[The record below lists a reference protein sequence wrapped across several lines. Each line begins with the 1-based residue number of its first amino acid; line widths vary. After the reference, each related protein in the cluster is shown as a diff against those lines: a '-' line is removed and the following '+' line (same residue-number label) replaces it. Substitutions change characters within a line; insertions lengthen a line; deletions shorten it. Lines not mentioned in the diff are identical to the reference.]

1 MKVGKFVLNSDG
13 VVEEV
18 INDESY
24 GTWAEAFDVARA
36 LQNDTI
42 NDDSV
47 VDIFVAAET
56 SPTTYVIKSILD

>member
-18 INDESY
+18 IVDESY
-24 GTWAEAFDVARA
+24 GTWAEAFEVALS

>member
-1 MKVGKFVLNSDG
+1 MKVGKFVTNNG

-42 NDDSV
+42 DDDSIV
-47 VDIFVAAET
+47 NIFVAAET
-56 SPTTYVIKSILD
+56 SPTTYVIKSILE

>member
-1 MKVGKFVLNSDG
+1 MKVGKFVLNSD

-18 INDESY
+18 ISDELY
-24 GTWAEAFDVARA
+24 ETWAEAFVVARA

-42 NDDSV
+42 DDDTV